1 MKYTKE
7 EIENSKRIFKSA
19 TPKQTVDWYV
29 KWASSLILLTAM
41 VVRSADI
48 SNTLDTILSFLGCL
62 GWLFVAFSLQRHG
75 RLPSCRYIQNT
86 QTLVRLGRCYLYDF
100 WIGFINSRRIFHSAH
115 SHFYHIFAYIWSLF
129 NNNVY
134 F

>member
-29 KWASSLILLTAM
+29 KWASSIILLTAM

-48 SNTLDTILSFLGCL
+48 SNTLDTILSFCWVL
-62 GWLFVAFSLQRHG
+62 
-75 RLPSCRYIQNT
+75 RLVICSI
-86 QTLVRLGRCYLYDF
+86 
-100 WIGFINSRRIFHSAH
+100 
-115 SHFYHIFAYIWSLF
+115 
-129 NNNVY
+129 
-134 F
+134 